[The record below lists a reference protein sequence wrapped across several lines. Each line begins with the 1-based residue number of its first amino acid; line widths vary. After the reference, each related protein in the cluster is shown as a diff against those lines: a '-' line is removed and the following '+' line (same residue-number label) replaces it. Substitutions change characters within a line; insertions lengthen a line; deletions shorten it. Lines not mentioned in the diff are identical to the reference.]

1 MTKTN
6 DRPARCGQ
14 FLLSV
19 SAAIAVGGMIAFAP
33 VPASAEEPPAP
44 AAATPPSSAPGAP
57 EGPSGPPAAGEVVPA
72 TPATMTP
79 PPGPPAPAVAAS
91 PPPAA
96 APPASAPWGPD
107 PKNVAVGAWL
117 RLGGRIQNPSS
128 RNSLNDV
135 WMDEIYLILTANGR
149 ITPWFKWQFNLN
161 ANNPPTQPNGV
172 APLSYA
178 SVGIQDLIVK
188 LELDPLFN
196 IWVGRMLVPADR
208 SNLSGPWFINYFLYP
223 GFLRVRSAPPPIG
236 IKSGANGRDNGVTAW
251 GQVAGG
257 AFKYYLGAYNLDAQS
272 HDVNPL
278 LTARVVLNLLDPEP
292 GFYHQSSYH
301 GAKDVAA
308 IGASLQ
314 YQKSGAFK
322 VLAPGTPPTID
333 VGDYRLLEVD
343 ALLDKKMGDAGVGTL
358 ESATYF
364 YDERQPVRQFYM
376 FCAGYVLPQP
386 IGPGRFAPA
395 VRYQFT
401 ETPNV
406 KMIDGYLQ
414 YLIQSHFAKFF
425 AGYYWAD
432 MGPMGGKQKAFQ
444 FGIQII
450 RL

>member
-6 DRPARCGQ
+6 DRPARCSQ

-208 SNLSGPWFINYFLYP
+208 SNLSGPWFINYCLYP

-236 IKSGANGRDNGVTAW
+236 IKSGANGRDNVVTAW

-278 LTARVVLNLLDPEP
+278 LTARGVLNLLDPEP

-364 YDERQPVRQFYM
+364 YD
-376 FCAGYVLPQP
+376 
-386 IGPGRFAPA
+386 
-395 VRYQFT
+395 
-401 ETPNV
+401 
-406 KMIDGYLQ
+406 
-414 YLIQSHFAKFF
+414 
-425 AGYYWAD
+425 
-432 MGPMGGKQKAFQ
+432 
-444 FGIQII
+444 
-450 RL
+450 